1 MKKLAIILFLL
12 PITLQAQQEKMPKLS
27 KKQYEILNLLFPG
40 NTEITLARYTSF
52 PLHLSHFLTNEY
64 FTLDG
69 GFCALGREDIPTFAK
84 SELWE
89 YLDSEDFEKLIFQSS
104 IIGKSYEIEK
114 ENLTNKSIELV
125 DQRLINSI
133 YQVSTPLIQG
143 DLALI
148 QVVHGYIEMIIILQ
162 KNQQNEWQKL
172 CEVFIQLNLAVDD
185 N

>member
-1 MKKLAIILFLL
+1 M
-12 PITLQAQQEKMPKLS
+12 
-27 KKQYEILNLLFPG
+27 
-40 NTEITLARYTSF
+40 
-52 PLHLSHFLTNEY
+52 SHFLKDEY

-69 GFCALGREDIPTFAK
+69 GFCALGREDIQTFAK

-104 IIGKSYEIEK
+104 ITGKSYEIQK
-114 ENLTNKSIELV
+114 ENLTNKYVELV
-125 DQRLINSI
+125 DQRLFNNI
-133 YQVSTPLIQG
+133 YQVSAPLIQG

-148 QVVHGYIEMIIILQ
+148 HVVHGYIEVIIIFQ

-172 CEVFIQLNLAVDD
+172 CEVFIHLSLAVDD